1 MIQIEFFPA
10 SNGDSIFLSIKNE
23 KFILIDGG
31 FAQTYSKHI
40 KKKLALL
47 NHQKKFLDLIVI
59 THIDNDH
66 INGILK
72 LFGDEY
78 IDLVKKVWFN
88 SGEILSKYFSI
99 ENENQKIDI
108 IATQK
113 DSEII
118 GVKNGIKLEN
128 ILNKLNI
135 SNIKPIQT
143 EQTLV
148 LDRNISFIL
157 LSPDENKLS
166 LLNKEW
172 NKILKEELKKDT
184 SISIGANLNDYDKTI
199 EELINIPFNPDNS
212 IANGSS
218 IAFIFQYSSL
228 SFLFL
233 ADAHI
238 DVIVKSLKDLEYSSM
253 NPLKVK
259 FVKLSHHG
267 SKKNLTEEFL
277 SLIDTDTYIIS
288 TKGSP
293 VHNHPNK
300 ETLAKIISMHQ
311 TKGQACRFIFNY
323 PNEGQLRNIFKELN
337 FEQIDDTFFNI
348 EYNEKYNFYLQF
360 PKTSNSGAIL
370 NYEI

>member
-1 MIQIEFFPA
+1 MIQIEFLPA

-47 NHQKKFLDLIVI
+47 NHQDKFLDLLVI

-78 IDLVKKVWFN
+78 IHLVKNVWFN
-88 SGEILSKYFSI
+88 SGEILSNYFTTK
-99 ENENQKIDI
+99 EKHQKIDI

-113 DSEII
+113 NSEII

-128 ILNKLNI
+128 ILNKLNVA
-135 SNIKPIQT
+135 NIKPIQT
-143 EQTLV
+143 LQTYII
-148 LDRNISFIL
+148 DKYISFIV
-157 LSPDENKLS
+157 LSPDGNKLS

-172 NKILKEELKKDT
+172 NKILEEELKKDT

-199 EELINIPFNPDNS
+199 EELINIRFDPDNS

-293 VHNHPNK
+293 IHNHPNK

-337 FEQIDDTFFNI
+337 FERIDDTFFNI